1 MTSSPQEGVRRSAA
15 YLWLI
20 VVAVLG
26 AIAALG
32 TSGFGAT
39 ADTSAPPSKPFDL
52 VYISDS
58 SGWGVAGVYG
68 RQIRK
73 ALGVAVRVHDEWRG
87 NLSAVE
93 ILNELRYGVAWPRL
107 IRDAEV
113 IVLYGSPAGLQ
124 IVRGGDCI
132 SSTDPPLEVGPQL
145 WTKYVPALKAIYK
158 RIFQIRK
165 GKPVILRAPNM
176 YNPVISQAPEGQQSW
191 EEAGIA
197 DICTKLWESYAA
209 AIAKAAAAYRV
220 PVADVYTAFN
230 GKDHRED
237 PVAKGYLQPDGIH
250 PSTKGRAVIAQTLAD
265 LGYKQVKPP
274 R

>member
-1 MTSSPQEGVRRSAA
+1 MA
-15 YLWLI
+15 
-20 VVAVLG
+20 VVA
-26 AIAALG
+26 IALG
-32 TSGFGAT
+32 GAGVSASASGTPGA
-39 ADTSAPPSKPFDL
+39 AREPIDL
-52 VYISDS
+52 VYFSDS

-68 RQIRK
+68 REIKK
-73 ALGVAVRVHDEWRG
+73 ALGVTVRVHDEWQPG
-87 NLSAVE
+87 LSAVT
-93 ILNELRYGVAWPRL
+93 IQNELRYGVTWPRL
-107 IRDAEV
+107 VRAAEV

-132 SSTDPPLEVGPQL
+132 TSTDPPLEVGPQL

-209 AIAKAAAAYRV
+209 SIAKAAAAYRV

-230 GKDHRED
+230 GQDHRED
-237 PVAKGYLQPDGIH
+237 PVAKGYLKPDGVH
-250 PSTKGRAVIAQTLAD
+250 PNDRGRAVIAKTLAD